1 MIHELIHKPGEEM
14 AKEKHVPH
22 IEVVDGKVKVS
33 CGKDIMHPST
43 EGHYISWLK
52 LYGVDKD
59 GNFRELGSYYPK
71 PVEEQPV
78 AEFEVDVSNQKELHA
93 LILCNIH
100 GLWENTLVL

>member
-22 IEVVDGKVKVS
+22 IEVLDGKVKVS

-43 EGHYISWLK
+43 EGHYIKWLK

-59 GNFRELGSYYPK
+59 GNFRELGSNCPK

-78 AEFEVDVSNQKELHA
+78 AEFEVDISIYKEFHA
-93 LILCNIH
+93 LIFCNLH
-100 GLWENTLVL
+100 GLWENSLTL